1 MPGGLLTK
9 QRTSRCLRRTQRFHL
24 FMVSLQD
31 WLRMICNEQP
41 SSTCFFL
48 WLNSPCLWQTPYMLF
63 TSSEPSDYC
72 PQILGACKRC
82 PPPWNQSSLSSSK
95 RNRTA
100 AKVGGKQQPG
110 DWTGL
115 KVPGSTQKD
124 QRMLCR
130 GVRTWLPKYCIYLS
144 FCLGLIDFLLT
155 YFGFWL
161 YILFSKWNPQ
171 WIHLWVF
178 FMSNSTSLVTKLE
191 KDIWGNCKVFHPG
204 KFCGKHLQLTNFCLV
219 W

>member
-1 MPGGLLTK
+1 MNN
-9 QRTSRCLRRTQRFHL
+9 H
-24 FMVSLQD
+24 
-31 WLRMICNEQP
+31 
-41 SSTCFFL
+41 
-48 WLNSPCLWQTPYMLF
+48 
-63 TSSEPSDYC
+63 
-72 PQILGACKRC
+72 
-82 PPPWNQSSLSSSK
+82 PPPVSFSDWIPPASDKHLTCSSPVQSPVTIVPRFWGLASDAHPPGTRVPCPHPKEIGLQQRWGESNNQE
-95 RNRTA
+95 
-100 AKVGGKQQPG
+100 
-110 DWTGL
+110 TGL

-130 GVRTWLPKYCIYLS
+130 GVRTGLPKYCIYLS

-171 WIHLWVF
+171 WMHLWVF